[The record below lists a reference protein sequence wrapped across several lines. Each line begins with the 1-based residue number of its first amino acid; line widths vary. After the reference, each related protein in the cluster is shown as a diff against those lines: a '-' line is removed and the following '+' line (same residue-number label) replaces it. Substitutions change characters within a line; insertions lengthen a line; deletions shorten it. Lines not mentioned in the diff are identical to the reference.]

1 MRVSISVA
9 TALLFFCPASFG
21 QSATQN
27 RTFHVSGT
35 VTDSAQAASRGAAIR
50 GVEVVFEGG
59 QLSTTVTTNA
69 AGIYEADL
77 PLGIYS
83 MTAQGLGF
91 WPYRR
96 GLFEVMAPMT
106 LGFDVTLRVH
116 GSCDSITFGNLSPEE
131 RSAAQERECN
141 PERDFTIP
149 SKGREEF
156 RLSIQS
162 RSRSAR
168 GLSHSYTD
176 ALVAYNLFTL
186 RADNVS
192 YDEKQQTIEA
202 SGRVLVS
209 EASAFEQKFE
219 SVVFKISDGRVERI
233 R

>member
-9 TALLFFCPASFG
+9 AVLLFFCTALFG

-35 VTDSAQAASRGAAIR
+35 VTIPVLAVIP

-77 PLGIYS
+77 PLGVYS
-83 MTAQGLGF
+83 MTAQHPGF

-96 GLFEVMAPMT
+96 GLFEVMSPTT
-106 LGFDVTLRVH
+106 LSFDATLRVQ
-116 GSCDSITFGNLSPEE
+116 GSCDLITFGNLSPEE
-131 RSAAQERECN
+131 RTAAQERICN

-149 SKGREEF
+149 SKGRGEF
-156 RLSIQS
+156 RLCIQY
-162 RSRSAR
+162 RSRSDL

-186 RADNVS
+186 RADNVT

-202 SGRVLVS
+202 RGGVFVS
-209 EASAFEQKFE
+209 EASAVQQRFE
-219 SVVFKISDGRVERI
+219 SVLFKISDGRVARI